1 MRTPPLP
8 QRGFMQPDDRRTM
21 GVMGTETLFFTAG
34 NKAYF
39 EMSIAPNLELVSVV
53 RQFIG
58 NFYAQVYGDPDTIDR
73 VALAA
78 HELLENAV
86 KYSIDGSTT
95 LRMDIVTGPTIS
107 YVIRTRNRAT
117 PDDARI
123 LKSRLDELN
132 ASGDV
137 DAHYMSLLAR
147 SAKTKT
153 KKGGGLGL
161 GRVASEAEMELSF
174 SVDDSMLV
182 ELSARTREVAA

>member
-1 MRTPPLP
+1 MGTPPLP
-8 QRGFMQPDDRRTM
+8 QRGFMQPSDRRTM
-21 GVMGTETLFFTAG
+21 GVMGNETLFFSAG

-39 EMSIAPNLELVSVV
+39 EMSIVPNLELVSVV
-53 RQFIG
+53 RKFIG
-58 NFYAQVYGDPDTIDR
+58 TFYAHVYNDPETIDR

-86 KYSIDGSTT
+86 KYSTDGATT
-95 LRMDIVTGPTIS
+95 LRMDIVTGPTMS
-107 YVIRTRNRAT
+107 FVIRTRNRAT
-117 PDDARI
+117 PDHARI

-147 SAKTKT
+147 SVKTKQ
-153 KKGGGLGL
+153 GGGLGL
-161 GRVASEAEMELSF
+161 GRVASEAAMELSF